1 MSIPSLPGSIMTD
14 FGRNLQEHL
23 NVVLGPIQQ
32 QLSTSDDLKETIFRE
47 VIVPLY
53 TPYRLFHR
61 FS

>member
-14 FGRNLQEHL
+14 FGRNLQGHL

-47 VIVPLY
+47 VRYFVL
-53 TPYRLFHR
+53 LH
-61 FS
+61 SS